1 MTSANPDRKIYRS
14 LAFTVMKDGVEHV
27 VFWTVDPCYFSAGK
41 AYVRENDMDPK
52 YSVSKVV
59 SEELPELEALRKI
72 QQFEDEA
79 AAKYPL
85 ATPGYENHRWMTETC
100 RNAPPWREH
109 PAIEKDQTR
118 QKLDALKAKKPSFKL
133 K

>member
-14 LAFTVMKDGVEHV
+14 AAFTVMKDGVEHT
-27 VFWTVDPCYFSAGK
+27 VFWTVDPCYFTAGK

-52 YSVSKVV
+52 YSTSKVV
-59 SEELPELEALRKI
+59 SEELPELDALKKI

-79 AAKYPL
+79 FARYAP
-85 ATPGYENHRWMTETC
+85 APAGYENHRWMTESC

-109 PAIEKDQTR
+109 PAIEKDKTQ
-118 QKLDALKAKKPSFKL
+118 QKLDALKSKKPNFRL

>member
-1 MTSANPDRKIYRS
+1 MPSANPDRKSYRTP
-14 LAFTVMKDGVEHV
+14 AFLILKDGVEH
-27 VFWTVDPCYFSAGK
+27 TVYWSIDPSYFNAGK

-52 YSVSKVV
+52 FCTSRVATD
-59 SEELPELEALRKI
+59 ELPELEALRAL
-72 QQFEDEA
+72 QQFEEDA
-79 AAKYPL
+79 AAKYPR
-85 ATPGYENHRWMTETC
+85 APEGWESHRWMSDSS
-100 RNAPPWREH
+100 RAAPHWREH